1 MPATTARPPTLARA
15 LLLGCRAGL
24 LVFLVLYTLC
34 ALLNMQLGYQG
45 NESRIV
51 TDWVWTEWRDVV
63 LWQVARLLAAY
74 CTVGLVLGALLGA
87 GLWAAQR
94 SRRAVFWGSGLGCL
108 VVEGMLVLGDM
119 ARHPHVYAATL
130 YARSEVTAALLR
142 GVSGTQP
149 SGWYMAALV
158 LPVLSVLA
166 LVARALVATPR
177 WRGVMGGTAAAVV
190 VAGFTGL
197 GLTRAGRDVEGAAP
211 VRPNLLILASDGL
224 RPDHL
229 SGSGYSRATSPNID
243 RLMDEGTR
251 FDDTVV
257 QVPRTAPSWTTLL
270 TSQWAGEHPVTH
282 TLVGREAREAKFTT
296 LATVLAA
303 QGYRTAVVAD
313 YAGDHFSRFEY
324 GFQQVSAPDFRFPD
338 LIRQRMLITNV
349 ALLPWTALAPGLFP
363 ERGQFPELTDPA
375 PLRAR
380 VHHVL
385 EDLPEDAPFALVVFA
400 SSTHFPYAAP
410 WPQEGRFVER
420 GYRGP
425 WRFGSTPRMEVDP
438 DAPAPTP
445 EDVAALGANYDAG
458 VLTFDGLVGS
468 LRKDLERRGRW
479 DDTLVVLLSDH
490 GEHLEDEGLGQGH
503 GDHLW
508 GRAALRIPFVVRLP
522 GRVAAGRAV
531 TQRAR
536 SLDVAP
542 TLLELLGVDA
552 PESFRGRSLA
562 SLVQPGPEP
571 RPLPDVPALI
581 ETDLWFSDRDGQPY
595 QTVRIPY
602 PWIYETATVEP
613 DTGQIAL
620 KPEWEGTVL
629 RARHRGLYLGR
640 WKLLELPTPEGV
652 KVQLFDV
659 VGDPAEKLD
668 VAGDFPNVVT
678 AMRAKLAAERP
689 DASADPTEDAQSPG
703 VH

>member
-1 MPATTARPPTLARA
+1 MPATAARPPTLARA

-51 TDWVWTEWRDVV
+51 TDWVWAEWRDVV

-94 SRRAVFWGSGLGCL
+94 SRRVVFWGSGLGCL

-166 LVARALVATPR
+166 VVARGLAQTPR
-177 WRGVMGGTAAAVV
+177 WRGVLGGTAAAVV

-197 GLTRAGRDVEGAAP
+197 GLTRAGNGADASTP
-211 VRPNLLILASDGL
+211 ARPNLLILASDGL

-229 SGSGYSRATSPNID
+229 SGNGYSRATSPNID

-282 TLVGREAREAKFTT
+282 TLVGREAREAKLTT
-296 LATVLAA
+296 LATVLEA

-313 YAGDHFSRFEY
+313 YAGDHFSRFDY

-380 VHHVL
+380 VRRTL
-385 EDLPEDAPFALVVFA
+385 EGLPEEAPFALVVFA

-425 WRFGSTPRMEVDP
+425 WRFGATPRMEVDP
-438 DAPAPTP
+438 EAPTTTP
-445 EDVAALGANYDAG
+445 EDVAALGANYDAR
-458 VLTFDGLVGS
+458 VRTFDGFVGS

-508 GRAALRIPFVVRLP
+508 GRSALRIPFVVRLP
-522 GRVAAGRAV
+522 GQVAAGRTV

-542 TLLELLGVDA
+542 TLLDLLGVNA

-562 SLVQPGPEP
+562 SLVRPGPEP

-602 PWIYETATVEP
+602 PWIYETATVER
-613 DTGQIAL
+613 DTGEISL

-652 KVQLFDV
+652 VVQLFDV
-659 VGDPAEKLD
+659 TADPEEKRD
-668 VAGDFPNVVT
+668 VAGDFPNVVA
-678 AMRAKLAAERP
+678 AMRAKLAAELP
-689 DASADPTEDAQSPG
+689 DLSGEERNPR
-703 VH
+703 VR